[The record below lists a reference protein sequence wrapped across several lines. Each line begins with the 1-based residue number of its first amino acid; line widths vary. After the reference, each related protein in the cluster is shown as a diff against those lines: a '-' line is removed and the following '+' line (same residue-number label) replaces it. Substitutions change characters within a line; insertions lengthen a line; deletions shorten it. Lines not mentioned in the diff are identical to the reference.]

1 MPNYT
6 EAGLVFATFRCLS
19 AGILRYAFN
28 DIELAAD
35 VKALYLA
42 ARRLPWLR
50 MTGLSRESAIYGFVS
65 ENQKFL
71 AQWGL
76 WMTVAMAVMSA
87 REQAESYC

>member
-35 VKALYLA
+35 AMAWYLA
-42 ARRLPWLR
+42 VHRLE
-50 MTGLSRESAIYGFVS
+50 GS
-65 ENQKFL
+65 E
-71 AQWGL
+71 
-76 WMTVAMAVMSA
+76 
-87 REQAESYC
+87 